1 MPRRRKRRGDGP
13 DVIPTD
19 FLTDVLKT
27 AFGVILGTV
36 VSMVATGFMF
46 KYFVL
51 DKAMENK
58 KVKKIQNNLDRLID
72 DLDRVMDKLEELLQ
86 VKNGN
91 AKTLPEAADY
101 EAKTG

>member
-1 MPRRRKRRGDGP
+1 M
-13 DVIPTD
+13 IPD

-58 KVKKIQNNLDRLID
+58 KVKKLQKNLDRLIE
-72 DLDRVMDKLEELLQ
+72 DLDRVMDKLEELLE
-86 VKNGN
+86 NGK
-91 AKTLPEAADY
+91 AKAVSSPSS
-101 EAKTG
+101 